1 MVDVLSELKPMQ
13 QAFPSTVALMKGAV
27 TYPAVF
33 VKCERSFSKMKLIG
47 DYARNSMAVE
57 RLRDINVLDI
67 ERDFQI
73 DFEKVVDVFVEKYND
88 SRSMLS

>member
-27 TYPAVF
+27 TYPTVSVA
-33 VKCERSFSKMKLIG
+33 CERSFSKMKLIR

-57 RLRDINVLDI
+57 RLRDLNVFGYRKRFSNRFWKISLCVGW
-67 ERDFQI
+67 
-73 DFEKVVDVFVEKYND
+73 KVQW
-88 SRSMLS
+88 

>member
-27 TYPAVF
+27 TYSAVS
-33 VKCERSFSKMKLIG
+33 VACERSFSKMKLIK

-57 RLRDINVLDI
+57 RLRDLNVLDI

-73 DFEKVVDVFVEKYND
+73 DFEKVLDVFVEKYND
-88 SRSMLS
+88 SRIMLS